1 MQSVVFP
8 SLAKHSPSN
17 HLDPLGCT
25 VLEHAATL
33 ESQDNNHVRKADKE
47 EVQQLLAP
55 GALIIVDP
63 LKDLSTLESLKEVFE
78 RQGKMVFGH

>member
-8 SLAKHSPSN
+8 SLAKHSSSN

-25 VLEHAATL
+25 VLENAATL
-33 ESQDNNHVRKADKE
+33 DSQDNNHVRKADKE

-63 LKDLSTLESLKEVFE
+63 LKDLKYARVTFFE